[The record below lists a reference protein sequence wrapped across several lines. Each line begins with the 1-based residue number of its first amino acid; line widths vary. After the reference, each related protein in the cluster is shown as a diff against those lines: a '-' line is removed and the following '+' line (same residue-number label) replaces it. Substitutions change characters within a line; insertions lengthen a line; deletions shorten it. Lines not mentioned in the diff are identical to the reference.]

1 MNIINMS
8 KLTKSYTGEVIFENI
23 KYDLNEGD
31 CVGLVGRNGE
41 GKSTLLKLM
50 AGIESPTEG
59 QISWQK
65 NISIG
70 YLNQLPTYEDDKQVY
85 ECLSEVFE
93 EINHISKQMQ
103 SIETDMANQTDQM
116 EQLLKKYGHLQEQFE
131 ERGGYERDAQIRRVS
146 HGLKINHLLSH
157 TWGKLSGG
165 ERTKVGLAQI
175 LLQQPKLLL
184 LDEPTNHLDISSID
198 WLADFIKQYFGAVV
212 IVSHDRY
219 FLDDTVNQ
227 IAEIDQGQLHIYHGN
242 YSYFVKEKEARI
254 IREFEAYQTQQK
266 KIKKMEDSVKQLRLW
281 ASQAKPPNAAMYKR
295 AKSMEKALDRIKRLD
310 KPILEHKKMNVNL
323 AEGQRVSNDVI
334 ELEHVSKMY
343 EDILFEEID
352 LLIRRK
358 EHVAIIGD
366 NGTGK
371 STLLK
376 MMMNQ
381 IEPDEGIVKRASNLR
396 IGYLSQHTF
405 EDIEDQSVIA
415 TFREAVHVTE
425 GQARH
430 ILAQFMFYGE
440 DVFNKISSL
449 SGGEKMRLRWAQ
461 IVNQDFNVLVLDEP
475 TNHLDIDAKETIEDA
490 LIDYNGTIIAVSHD
504 RYFLNKLFDTTY
516 LLKDKKLTKYE
527 GNYDYVIEKTK
538 ENKTDA

>member
-8 KLTKSYTGEVIFENI
+8 KLSKSYTGDLIFEDI

-50 AGIESPTEG
+50 AGIEVPTEG

-70 YLNQLPTYEDDKQVY
+70 YLNQLPQYEADKEIY
-85 ECLSEVFE
+85 ECLSEVFK
-93 EINHISKQMQ
+93 EINHVSQKMKFL
-103 SIETDMANQTDQM
+103 EDEMANNADDL
-116 EQLLKKYGHLQEQFE
+116 ERLLKQYGALQETFE
-131 ERGGYERDAQIRRVS
+131 EIGGYERDALIRRVS
-146 HGLKINHLLSH
+146 HGLKIDQLLNQ

-198 WLADFIKQYFGAVV
+198 WLADFIKQYNGAVM

-219 FLDDTVNQ
+219 FLDETVNQ
-227 IAEIDQGQLHIYHGN
+227 ILEIDQGHLHIYHGN

-266 KIKKMEDSVKQLRLW
+266 KIKKIEDSIKQLRLW

-295 AKSMEKALDRIKRLD
+295 AKSMEKALNRIKRVD
-310 KPILEHKKMNVNL
+310 KPVLENKKMNVNL
-323 AEGQRVSNDVI
+323 TEGQRVSNDVI
-334 ELEHVSKMY
+334 EFKKVSKMY
-343 EDILFEEID
+343 EDILFEDID

-358 EHVAIIGD
+358 EHVSIIGN

-376 MMMNQ
+376 MMMHQ
-381 IEPDEGIVKRASNLR
+381 VEPDDGEVHCASNLR

-405 EDIEDQSVIA
+405 ENIENQTVIE
-415 TFREAVHVTE
+415 TFRDVVHVTE

-430 ILAQFMFYGE
+430 VLAQFMFYGE
-440 DVFNKISSL
+440 DVFNKVESL

-461 IVNQDFNVLVLDEP
+461 IVNQDFNVLMLDEP
-475 TNHLDIDAKETIEDA
+475 TNHLDIDSKETIEEV
-490 LIDYNGTIIAVSHD
+490 LLEYEGTVIAVSHD
-504 RYFLNKLFDTTY
+504 RYFLNKLFDITY
-516 LLKDKKLTKYE
+516 LLQDKQLTKYE
-527 GNYDYVIEKTK
+527 RNYDYVKEKLS
-538 ENKTDA
+538 

>member
-198 WLADFIKQYFGAVV
+198 WLADFIKQYSGAVV

-254 IREFEAYQTQQK
+254 IREFEAYQIQQK
-266 KIKKMEDSVKQLRLW
+266 KIKKMEDSIKQLRLW

-430 ILAQFMFYGE
+430 ILAQFMFYGD

>member
-198 WLADFIKQYFGAVV
+198 WLADFIKQYSGAVV

-254 IREFEAYQTQQK
+254 IREFEAYQIQQK
-266 KIKKMEDSVKQLRLW
+266 KIKKMEDSIKQLRLW

-430 ILAQFMFYGE
+430 ILAQFMFYGD

-538 ENKTDA
+538 ENKTAA

>member
-198 WLADFIKQYFGAVV
+198 WLADFIKQYSGAVV

-254 IREFEAYQTQQK
+254 IREYEAYQTQQK
-266 KIKKMEDSVKQLRLW
+266 KIKKMEDSIKQLRLW

-295 AKSMEKALDRIKRLD
+295 AKSMEKALVRIKRLD

>member
-198 WLADFIKQYFGAVV
+198 WLADFIKQYSGAVV

-266 KIKKMEDSVKQLRLW
+266 KIKKMEDSIKQLRLW

>member
-103 SIETDMANQTDQM
+103 SIEADMANQTDQM
-116 EQLLKKYGHLQEQFE
+116 EQMLKKYGHLQERFE

-198 WLADFIKQYFGAVV
+198 WLADFIKQYSGAVV

-227 IAEIDQGQLHIYHGN
+227 IVEIDQGQLHIYHGN
-242 YSYFVKEKEARI
+242 YSYFVQEKEARM

-266 KIKKMEDSVKQLRLW
+266 KIKKMEDSIKQLRLW

-415 TFREAVHVTE
+415 TFREVVHVTE

>member
-198 WLADFIKQYFGAVV
+198 WLADFIKQYSGAVV

-254 IREFEAYQTQQK
+254 IREFEAYQIQQK
-266 KIKKMEDSVKQLRLW
+266 KIKKMEDSIKQLRLW

>member
-1 MNIINMS
+1 
-8 KLTKSYTGEVIFENI
+8 
-23 KYDLNEGD
+23 
-31 CVGLVGRNGE
+31 
-41 GKSTLLKLM
+41 
-50 AGIESPTEG
+50 
-59 QISWQK
+59 
-65 NISIG
+65 
-70 YLNQLPTYEDDKQVY
+70 
-85 ECLSEVFE
+85 
-93 EINHISKQMQ
+93 
-103 SIETDMANQTDQM
+103 
-116 EQLLKKYGHLQEQFE
+116 
-131 ERGGYERDAQIRRVS
+131 
-146 HGLKINHLLSH
+146 
-157 TWGKLSGG
+157 
-165 ERTKVGLAQI
+165 
-175 LLQQPKLLL
+175 
-184 LDEPTNHLDISSID
+184 
-198 WLADFIKQYFGAVV
+198 
-212 IVSHDRY
+212 
-219 FLDDTVNQ
+219 
-227 IAEIDQGQLHIYHGN
+227 
-242 YSYFVKEKEARI
+242 
-254 IREFEAYQTQQK
+254 
-266 KIKKMEDSVKQLRLW
+266 MEDSIKQLRLW

-334 ELEHVSKMY
+334 ELERVSKMY